1 MFKIWYVLLTSL
13 DASCCYKKK
22 VFKGVM
28 EREFQRWCSHK
39 NVAALNHFMGSQ
51 PFPFNKYWLKM
62 VSLMNITN
70 KWKHVVFAERK
81 SQ

>member
-1 MFKIWYVLLTSL
+1 MHPVAI
-13 DASCCYKKK
+13 KKK
-22 VFKGVM
+22 VFKSVM
-28 EREFQRWCSHK
+28 GREFQRWCSHK

-70 KWKHVVFAERK
+70 KLKHVVFAERK